1 MLLGEHSFLPIEYL
15 SLVLCVLQL
24 LIANIV
30 YLKQE
35 FQDCPIIV
43 WIVVLFI
50 AWVSEILGTTFLGY
64 HGLNTLVFT
73 SGSVSSM
80 IVDSFCFYASFI
92 K

>member
-1 MLLGEHSFLPIEYL
+1 MTNCSFRNTILDFKFEIILSYSVPMLLGEHSFLPIEYL

-43 WIVVLFI
+43 
-50 AWVSEILGTTFLGY
+50 
-64 HGLNTLVFT
+64 
-73 SGSVSSM
+73 
-80 IVDSFCFYASFI
+80 
-92 K
+92 